1 MMGAQSPYQGTH
13 FTHPWGLL
21 PPSMATNT
29 LDIEITHPI
38 GEVFNHYDLLSLV
51 VCFQFLLPPFYGDD
65 HRSIRLGASS

>member
-1 MMGAQSPYQGTH
+1 
-13 FTHPWGLL
+13 
-21 PPSMATNT
+21 MATNT

-51 VCFQFLLPPFYGDD
+51 GCFQFLLPPFYGDD